1 MNQAGHVLYPIKKQ
15 RKMIKVEDTEVMG
28 LRKAIRSMRNA
39 SNSWDESTSYMYYPS
54 SDRDYC
60 GGEPEF
66 IIGESDM
73 ELAKYLIK
81 TSSPDREFLH
91 MIHVQAD
98 VTAPLYWWREAS
110 IYKISTT
117 PNNCFPIDTVLKKE
131 FTVNDF
137 SREHLDEL
145 PTFALPKSGF
155 QFDRALEGVIDTLNS
170 AREMYLE
177 TEDKDYWWQMI
188 QLLPLSFNQLRT
200 IDLDYETLLS
210 IYHQR
215 KDHKLDEWVE
225 FCRWIETLPYM
236 GEFLESDSQTEPRE

>member
-1 MNQAGHVLYPIKKQ
+1 
-15 RKMIKVEDTEVMG
+15 MIKVEDTEVMG

-54 SDRDYC
+54 SDEDWNY
-60 GGEPEF
+60 GYWENEPEF

-81 TSSPDREFLH
+81 TGSLDREFLR
-91 MIHVQAD
+91 MIHAQAD
-98 VTAPLYWWREAS
+98 VTAPLYWWREMS
-110 IYKISTT
+110 IYKISTI
-117 PNNCFPIDTVLKKE
+117 PNNCFPIDTILKKE

-155 QFDRALEGVIDTLNS
+155 QFDRALEDVIDTLNS

-177 TEDKDYWWQMI
+177 TENKDYWWQVI
-188 QLLPLSFNQLRT
+188 QLLPLSFNQMCT

-215 KDHKLDEWVE
+215 KDHKLDEWIE
-225 FCRWIETLPYM
+225 FCGWIRTLPYM
-236 GEFLESDSQTEPRE
+236 SEFLESYSQAEPKE

>member
-1 MNQAGHVLYPIKKQ
+1 
-15 RKMIKVEDTEVMG
+15 MIKVEDTEVMG

-54 SDRDYC
+54 SDEDWNY
-60 GGEPEF
+60 GYWENEPEF

-81 TSSPDREFLH
+81 TGSLDREFLR
-91 MIHVQAD
+91 MIHAQAD
-98 VTAPLYWWREAS
+98 VTAPLYWWREMS
-110 IYKISTT
+110 IYKISTI
-117 PNNCFPIDTVLKKE
+117 PNNCFPIDTILKKE

-155 QFDRALEGVIDTLNS
+155 QFDRALEDVIDTLNS

-177 TEDKDYWWQMI
+177 TENKDYWWQVI
-188 QLLPLSFNQLRT
+188 QLLPLSFNQMCT

-225 FCRWIETLPYM
+225 FCGWIRTLPYM
-236 GEFLESDSQTEPRE
+236 SEFLESYSQAEPKE